1 MKTRILAGTFVVV
14 MVVMVLLALGQ
25 QALAK
30 AEPALAIDTVFTA
43 LSSGE
48 VDAAMASFT
57 NDAIVENRVRGDTYT
72 GASEIRQMLQA
83 AYKSGR
89 QFKVVDVETAGDTII
104 AKIEIS
110 DRGIVWGTE
119 TIVAL
124 VKDGLIQTLEVAAFR
139 LDLWRIGK

>member
-25 QALAK
+25 QAQAK
-30 AEPALAIDTVFTA
+30 AEPALAIDNVFAA

-48 VDAAMASFT
+48 VDAALASFA

-83 AYKSGR
+83 AYKPGR
-89 QFKVVDVETAGDTII
+89 QFEVVDVETAGDTII
-104 AKIEIS
+104 AKIEVS

-124 VKDGLIQTLEVAAFR
+124 VKDGLIQSLEVAAFR